1 MGFPSYAIMAPSGER
16 ACPDPNDIDKLLWKG
31 THERLLLHE
40 CDAEKFIPQ
49 SSTIY
54 DLVFIDAYDGD
65 DIFPHKLWDTH
76 SPFLEALGNQ
86 LHPEHGTVI
95 VNLHSTDN
103 SSNLPTMRMGEYT
116 YGVSRA
122 YKDALLGNCSYGGIA
137 YTVSVPWV
145 CNTSL
150 VVSRGFEK
158 VDSWGKILN
167 SLMSRSLEVETLLD
181 LQFSCFPYIKR
192 GFVPVFY

>member
-1 MGFPSYAIMAPSGER
+1 MHRSWWGKYSIVSGQSDTRFDNSSFHLNLGRPFPAWLIHPFLVPFFSGALIHIVEIDPLVISASVRAMGFPSYAIMAPSGER

-86 LHPEHGTVI
+86 LHPEHGTVV

-103 SSNLPTMRMGEYT
+103 SSNLPTMRMGVHLWRIE
-116 YGVSRA
+116 
-122 YKDALLGNCSYGGIA
+122 GI
-137 YTVSVPWV
+137 
-145 CNTSL
+145 
-150 VVSRGFEK
+150 
-158 VDSWGKILN
+158 
-167 SLMSRSLEVETLLD
+167 
-181 LQFSCFPYIKR
+181 
-192 GFVPVFY
+192 